1 MARKKVETVLTTL
14 RMPHDLFEELNR
26 HCEEECITKT
36 KLVCKII
43 RMYLDIV
50 RNTDVEYQMKKKQV
64 QLCQKKKRLMLGHQ

>member
-14 RMPHDLFEELNR
+14 RMPPDLFEELNR

-43 RMYLDIV
+43 RMYLDII
-50 RNTDVEYQMKKKQV
+50 RKTDIVYQMKKK
-64 QLCQKKKRLMLGHQ
+64 LGDIDND

>member
-1 MARKKVETVLTTL
+1 MSRKKVETVLTTL
-14 RMPHDLFEELNR
+14 RMPPDLFEELNR

-50 RNTDVEYQMKKKQV
+50 RNTDVEYQMKKK
-64 QLCQKKKRLMLGHQ
+64 LKGDDDNGS